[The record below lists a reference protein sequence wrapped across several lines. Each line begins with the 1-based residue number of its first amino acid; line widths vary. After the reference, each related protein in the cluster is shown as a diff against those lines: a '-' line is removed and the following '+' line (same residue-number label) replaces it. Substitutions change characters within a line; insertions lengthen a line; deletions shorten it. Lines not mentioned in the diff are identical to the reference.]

1 MRRLVTELTYGD
13 SHCSGNFAPGLAP
26 WYFAGGGQVLNSGVY
41 GVPGFRDAEH
51 DVLLAMMRWVEQ
63 GVAPD
68 QIIATTWNNDT
79 TQDTVLRQR
88 PLCMYPKKQ
97 NYLGGNVDKAESWT
111 CA

>member
-1 MRRLVTELTYGD
+1 MHCDTADFLLY
-13 SHCSGNFAPGLAP
+13 SHCSGTFAPGLAP
-26 WYFAGGGQVLNSGVY
+26 WYFAGGGQVLNSGTY

-68 QIIATTWNNDT
+68 QIVATTWKNDT

-97 NYLGGNVDKAESWT
+97 KYLGGDVDKAESWT